1 MTDPTPP
8 RSGPDGSA
16 GGASPPELNTLTL
29 RPIGVVRSPFA
40 DRHSAPRQ
48 PALAQDTAA
57 QIELLPQAELEH
69 GLSDIEEWSHL
80 WVLYWFHLNA
90 HFRPK
95 VEAPRSE
102 RRRGVFATRSPYRPN
117 PIGLSA
123 VKLERV
129 EGRVLHVRGMDM
141 IDGTPVLDLKP
152 YVPYTDHVAANSGW
166 LETIGSPKD
175 PGPQFEVDFGADA
188 RTQLEW
194 LKAQASLELE
204 PAIVRILSTGPVPHP
219 YRRIK
224 RDGSGYRLGLRDWR
238 VRFSLDGKRVHVSSI
253 ASGYKSSVLA
263 DPKAEAKTETALEVH
278 RAFIAAFERR

>member
-1 MTDPTPP
+1 MTDA
-8 RSGPDGSA
+8 PDLPDLKA
-16 GGASPPELNTLTL
+16 LTL
-29 RPIGVVRSPFA
+29 RPIGFVRSPFV

-48 PALAQDTAA
+48 PSLARDTPA

-123 VKLERV
+123 VALERV
-129 EGRVLHVRGMDM
+129 EGRILHVRGMDM

-152 YVPYTDHVAANSGW
+152 YVPYTDHVDANSGW
-166 LETIGSPKD
+166 LETTGSPKD
-175 PGPQFEVDFGADA
+175 PGPRFEVSFGDDA

-194 LKAQASLELE
+194 LKTQASLDLE
-204 PAIVRILSTGPVPHP
+204 DAIVRILSTGPVPHP

-224 RDGSGYRLGLRDWR
+224 RDAAGYRLGLRDWR
-238 VRFSLDGKRVHVSSI
+238 VRFELDGKQVRVQSL
-253 ASGYKSSVLA
+253 ASGYKTKVLA
-263 DPKAEAKTETALEVH
+263 DPNAEAKTETALEVH
-278 RAFIAAFERR
+278 RAFAAAFESR

>member
-1 MTDPTPP
+1 MTDATDSKHPGT
-8 RSGPDGSA
+8 
-16 GGASPPELNTLTL
+16 PELSTLTL
-29 RPIGVVRSPFA
+29 RPIGFVRSPFA

-48 PALAQDTAA
+48 PALAKDTPA
-57 QIELLPQAELEH
+57 QIELVNDAQLEH
-69 GLSDIEEWSHL
+69 GLADIEEWSHL

-117 PIGLSA
+117 PIGLSV

-152 YVPYTDHVAANSGW
+152 YVPYTDHVEANSGW

-175 PGPQFEVDFGADA
+175 PGPQFQVDFGADA

-194 LKAQASLELE
+194 LKVQASLDLE
-204 PAIVRILSTGPVPHP
+204 DAIVRILSAGPVPHP

-224 RDGSGYRLGLRDWR
+224 RDGAGYRLGLRDWR
-238 VRFSLDGKRVHVSSI
+238 VRFELDGKRVHVSSL
-253 ASGYKSSVLA
+253 ASGYKASVLA
-263 DPKAEAKTETALEVH
+263 DPNAEAKTETALEVH
-278 RAFIAAFERR
+278 RAFVAAFGRR

>member
-1 MTDPTPP
+1 MTDPVHEAPP
-8 RSGPDGSA
+8 DPR
-16 GGASPPELNTLTL
+16 ELVV
-29 RPIGVVRSPFA
+29 RPIGFVRSPFA

-48 PALAQDTAA
+48 PSLAKDTPA

-90 HFRPK
+90 HWKSK

-152 YVPYTDHVAANSGW
+152 YVPYTDHVDANSGW
-166 LETIGSPKD
+166 LETTGSPKD
-175 PGPQFEVDFGADA
+175 PGPRFEVSFAGEA

-194 LKAQASLELE
+194 LKAEAKLDLEE
-204 PAIVRILSTGPVPHP
+204 AVVRILSTGPVPHP

-224 RDGSGYRLGLRDWR
+224 RDGAGYRLGLRDWR
-238 VRFSLDGKRVHVSSI
+238 VRFELDGKHVRVVSI
-253 ASGYKSSVLA
+253 ATGYKAKVLA
-263 DPKAEAKTETALEVH
+263 DPNATPNAETALEVH
-278 RAFIAAFERR
+278 RAFAAAFERR

>member
-1 MTDPTPP
+1 MTD
-8 RSGPDGSA
+8 A
-16 GGASPPELNTLTL
+16 PPEQPPDLKALTL
-29 RPIGVVRSPFA
+29 RPIGFVRSPFA

-48 PALAQDTAA
+48 PALAKDTPA

-123 VKLERV
+123 VALERV
-129 EGRVLHVRGMDM
+129 EGRILHVRGMDM

-152 YVPYTDHVAANSGW
+152 YVPYTDHVDANSGW
-166 LETIGSPKD
+166 LETTGSPKD
-175 PGPQFEVDFGADA
+175 PGPRFEVEFGSEA

-194 LKAQASLELE
+194 LKAQASLDLE
-204 PAIVRILSTGPVPHP
+204 DAIVRILSAGPVPHP

-224 RDGSGYRLGLRDWR
+224 RDGASYRLGLRDWR
-238 VRFSLDGKRVHVSSI
+238 VRFELAGKQVRVTSL
-253 ASGYKSSVLA
+253 ASGYKTKVLA
-263 DPKAEAKTETALEVH
+263 DPSSEAKTETALEVH
-278 RAFIAAFERR
+278 RAFVAAFESR

>member
-1 MTDPTPP
+1 MTDPARDTPAQP
-8 RSGPDGSA
+8 SV
-16 GGASPPELNTLTL
+16 LTL
-29 RPIGVVRSPFA
+29 SPIGFVRSPFA

-48 PALAQDTAA
+48 PALAKDTPA

-123 VKLERV
+123 VALERV
-129 EGRVLHVRGMDM
+129 EGRILHVRGMDM
-141 IDGTPVLDLKP
+141 IDGTPVLDIKP
-152 YVPYTDHVAANSGW
+152 YVPYTDHVDANSGW
-166 LETIGSPKD
+166 LETTGSPKD
-175 PGPQFEVDFGADA
+175 PGPQFEVDFASEA
-188 RTQLEW
+188 RAQLAW
-194 LKAQASLELE
+194 LNEHAALDLE

-224 RDGSGYRLGLRDWR
+224 RDGAGYRLGLRDWR
-238 VRFSLDGKRVHVSSI
+238 VRFALDGKRVHVLTI
-253 ASGYKSSVLA
+253 ASGYKARVLA
-263 DPKAEAKTETALEVH
+263 DPAAQATAATGLDVH
-278 RAFIAAFERR
+278 RAFVAAFEVR